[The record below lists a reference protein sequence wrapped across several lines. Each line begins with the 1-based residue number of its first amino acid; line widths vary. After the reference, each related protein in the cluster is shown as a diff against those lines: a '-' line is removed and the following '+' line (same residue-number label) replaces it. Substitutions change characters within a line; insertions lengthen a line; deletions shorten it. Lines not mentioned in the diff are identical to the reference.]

1 MMTTERLAG
10 PAFATAAAAL
20 RHGRARLAAL
30 DDGSTTA
37 QALLAYVLGL
47 SRERLLAYPETP
59 LGAQQAA
66 AFDRLLERAAAGEPL
81 AYLTG
86 RREFYGLEFEIDA
99 RVLVPR
105 PETEL
110 LVDLARAM
118 RPAHAARI
126 LDVGTGSGCIIVAL
140 GVHLPNATLTAA
152 DISPAALAVARRN
165 AAKHGLSG
173 RVTFVESDLLSA
185 FQPPASNIQPPA
197 SSLQPPF
204 DLITANLPYID
215 RAELARLPVSR
226 YEPRV
231 ALDGGPGGLR
241 LVERLLRQAP
251 ACLSPAG
258 TLLLEIGAGQGPA
271 TAATARAFFPSASI
285 TIKPDLAELD
295 RVLVIQLAARPAG

>member
-1 MMTTERLAG
+1 MMTTKFTASPHLASAG
-10 PAFATAAAAL
+10 SAL
-20 RHGRARLAAL
+20 RHGRTRLAAL

-47 SRERLLAYPETP
+47 SRERVLAYPEAT
-59 LGAQQAA
+59 LTMQQAA
-66 AFDRLLERAAAGEPL
+66 AFERLLERAAAGEPL

-110 LVDLARAM
+110 LVDLARATQ
-118 RPAHAARI
+118 AERI

-140 GVHLPNATLTAA
+140 GKHLPTAALTAA

-165 AAKHGLSG
+165 AVKHSLSG
-173 RVTFVESDLLSA
+173 RITFVESDLLSA
-185 FQPPASNIQPPA
+185 FGP
-197 SSLQPPF
+197 SSSIVRPSSF

-251 ACLSPAG
+251 ACLSPTG

-271 TAATARAFFPSASI
+271 AAAARAVFPSASI
-285 TIKPDLAELD
+285 RVEHDLAGQD
-295 RVLVIQLAARPAG
+295 RVLVIQLGARPAG